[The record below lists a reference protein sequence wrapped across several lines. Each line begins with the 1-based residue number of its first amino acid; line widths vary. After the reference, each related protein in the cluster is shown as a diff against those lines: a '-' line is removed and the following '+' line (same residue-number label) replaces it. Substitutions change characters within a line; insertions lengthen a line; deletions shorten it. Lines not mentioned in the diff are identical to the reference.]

1 MAEVRVKRVRQG
13 GLPQALAPV
22 HGARMTAITM
32 RLALAADLDALRA
45 VMDAAIGELQ
55 TGFLSPEQVE
65 SSRAVMGLDRQLV
78 EDGTYFV
85 AELDGAIAGCGGWS
99 RRATLYGGDH
109 SAGLRE
115 PRLLDPASEPARV
128 RAMYTVPAFA
138 RRGVGRALLA
148 HCEAAARAEG
158 FTACE
163 LMGTLSG
170 VPLYLASGYTIV
182 EEIEDARGGAPVPL
196 KRMRK
201 AL

>member
-1 MAEVRVKRVRQG
+1 MAK
-13 GLPQALAPV
+13 A
-22 HGARMTAITM
+22 MTAITI
-32 RLALAADLDALRA
+32 RPATPADLDALRT
-45 VMDAAIGELQ
+45 VMDAAIGQLQ
-55 TGFLSPEQVE
+55 AGFLSPEQVE
-65 SSRAVMGLDRQLV
+65 SSRAVMGLDQQLD

-85 AELDGAIAGCGGWS
+85 AEIDGALAGCGGWS

-109 SAGLRE
+109 RTALRE
-115 PRLLDPASEPARV
+115 PRLLDPACEAARI

-148 HCEAAARAEG
+148 HCETAAKGEG

-170 VPLYLASGYTIV
+170 VPLYTVSGYQVV